1 MLSSFESRGSALR
14 SQGEFWRK
22 QTWLSLTSSSV
33 FLFSFGFEC
42 LSFCRMYFYS
52 QPCHEVRLFQ
62 IAGSCRN
69 FPRDGRSTHYL
80 HAQIGLTIYAW
91 ACVCVYTFVSA
102 RQSIYLCMAAAAAA
116 AVATCLFVRC
126 SSIYKRDRRRGKE
139 SRGNE
144 KWPIKCFQSSIS
156 KLLHA
161 LMPHPPAKKIKIWK
175 DGHKNPTFTFMEA
188 ITSRYISVT

>member
-1 MLSSFESRGSALR
+1 MYIFSLCFHSFWMLSSFESRGSALR

-91 ACVCVYTFVSA
+91 ACVCVCTRLWVRGRVS
-102 RQSIYLCMAAAAAA
+102 IC
-116 AVATCLFVRC
+116 VW
-126 SSIYKRDRRRGKE
+126 RRRWRRACLCTARPSIKE
-139 SRGNE
+139 TDGVVKRAGEMKSGLSNV
-144 KWPIKCFQSSIS
+144 FS
-156 KLLHA
+156 
-161 LMPHPPAKKIKIWK
+161 HPFPNCCMLWCLTPQQKK
-175 DGHKNPTFTFMEA
+175 
-188 ITSRYISVT
+188 